1 MTQIRLRSVIALLL
15 VMPLYS
21 TGAEYIA
28 YIGTS
33 GSNSKGIYAFHF
45 DSKSGKLDAMGLV
58 GETSRPS
65 FIALHPNNHYL
76 YAVTESKEGAV
87 SAFRTATPA
96 RSRWPAPISWLTYA
110 DRPAPNTS
118 LSE

>member
-1 MTQIRLRSVIALLL
+1 MSANNGLAATSPQSASASPIA
-15 VMPLYS
+15 
-21 TGAEYIA
+21 
-28 YIGTS
+28 
-33 GSNSKGIYAFHF
+33 N
-45 DSKSGKLDAMGLV
+45 D
-58 GETSRPS
+58 
-65 FIALHPNNHYL
+65 
-76 YAVTESKEGAV
+76 AV